1 MAEEPV
7 TAEAAASLAIE
18 QGKVIEQ
25 LVYQAFAQNLLLRA
39 LLRDLVSTDQGLLE
53 RLAVLAQPDLEA
65 AAPGVPEAFAAIL
78 AGVAGEET
86 EIGH

>member
-1 MAEEPV
+1 MTEEPV

-39 LLRDLVSTDQGLLE
+39 LLRDLVATDPTLIE
-53 RLAVLAQPDLEA
+53 RLAVLAQPDLA
-65 AAPGVPEAFAAIL
+65 ASAPGVSDSFAAIL
-78 AGVAGEET
+78 AGVGGEEAET
-86 EIGH
+86 GH